1 MKKALDLSPFGTARE
16 AITGASPAPLAGSLA
31 ASEPE
36 LLSWFRKIREPLK
49 ALYNI
54 EDEIALVAWEL
65 ARWQDGLGLSEQQA
79 LILLIL
85 TVLVQLR
92 QGSTRICLRGEKG
105 RSIRLDLASRL
116 LKDIEHAP
124 GAIGLEPVQAVE
136 LVETLIDSQR
146 LGAVVGLHDEFKPL
160 VVSGDHL
167 YLQKMLYLENR
178 FVEVLRHRLD
188 AAIEEYD
195 DAIVERALRDV
206 LDRPGSR
213 DGQPLTLT
221 TDQELAVRA
230 ATRYPLTIISG
241 GPGTGKTTIIL
252 SILRTLRRLGVSCEE
267 IALAAPTGKAANRI
281 GEAIKAGPR
290 AIALP
295 APEDLDLVNLG
306 EPRTLHRLLGYSQRT
321 GRFSHHENNRL
332 AERVVIVDE
341 SSMIDLALMER
352 LVRSLRDGSRL
363 ILLGDAHQ
371 LPSVEAGDVLRDLL
385 KVSETSKSASH
396 VPFGV
401 RLEVSH
407 RMQQEDKNGNNILA
421 VARAI
426 DNGDIPTTAS
436 SRTSDQTILEPVPQT
451 IAEYD
456 SVAKITFQG
465 VEFVASDGTIVL
477 DEFLDRWHR
486 EQIRSKPDVN
496 EFVQRDYGT
505 VDGRFSEADE
515 ELLEHCFKHWEQFRI
530 LCVTRVS
537 QATGADRVNAA
548 LHQRL
553 LDELGLALHRD
564 HHLSPGEPVMMQVN
578 DYGRGIFNGDQ
589 GLILNV
595 ALGDHPEPMAVF
607 RRSGRFAAFHV
618 DSLRSVLVHSYAMTV
633 HKAQGSEFNTLGLI
647 LPDIDLP
654 INTREIIYT
663 ALTRSRQG
671 VVIIGSREIFEA
683 GIRRKISRDT
693 GIVAKLIGATG

>member
-16 AITGASPAPLAGSLA
+16 AITVASPAPLAGSLA
-31 ASEPE
+31 ASESE
-36 LLSWFRKIREPLK
+36 LLSWFRKIRERLK
-49 ALYNI
+49 ALYSI

-65 ARWQDGLGLSEQQA
+65 ARWQDGLGLFEQQT

-116 LKDIEHAP
+116 LKDIEPVP
-124 GAIGLEPVQAVE
+124 GAIGLEPAQAVE
-136 LVETLIDSQR
+136 LIDSHR

-160 VVSGDHL
+160 VVSGEHL

-178 FVEVLRHRLD
+178 FVDVLRHRLD

-213 DGQPLTLT
+213 NGQPLTLT

-230 ATRYPLTIISG
+230 AIRHPLTIISG

-281 GEAIKAGPR
+281 GEAIKAGPS

-306 EPRTLHRLLGYSQRT
+306 EPQTLHRLLGYSQRT

-385 KVSETSKSASH
+385 KVSETSKNASH
-396 VPFGV
+396 APFGV
-401 RLEVSH
+401 QLEVSH
-407 RMQQEDKNGNNILA
+407 RMRHEDKNGNNILA

-436 SRTSDQTILEPVPQT
+436 SRTSKQTILAPDPQT
-451 IAEYD
+451 IAEYE

-465 VEFVASDGTIVL
+465 VEFVASDATLVL

-486 EQIRSKPDVN
+486 ELIRSKPDVN
-496 EFVQRDYGT
+496 EFVQRDYST

-537 QATGADRVNAA
+537 QATGADRINAA

-589 GLILNV
+589 GLVLNV
-595 ALGDHPEPMAVF
+595 ALGDRPEPMAVF

-647 LPDIDLP
+647 LPDNDLP

-671 VVIIGSREIFEA
+671 VVIIGAREILEA
-683 GIRRKISRDT
+683 GINRTISRDS
-693 GIVAKLIGATG
+693 GIVDKLRDSLRQM